1 MIRKLLKNVVL
12 PALLGV
18 CACSDDNTSGVS
30 VEDNAVTANGSCS
43 SDVSLSSSAIISSSS
58 SGISGLGESSSSGGT
73 AGIYKNDLWNGSTGN
88 AKINTGSENSGY
100 WYTWGD
106 GAYGGTSKIV
116 FPVAIGN
123 EYSAGVLDPVID
135 HCGGLCGTIEFGKTA
150 NSEVGVG
157 FSVAEEGKT
166 ADISSWGGLC
176 ISYSS
181 EVGFYVYLLSELGNA
196 SNLNSNPRIEFDALK
211 KSKKPVTSNF
221 LDPMSPMTKC
231 AKWENFSVLSDDYS
245 VVRSGDGDAK
255 KAKAIVFKFSGTP
268 GAQYAFNI
276 KSVGTYDER
285 LPDRNQDTEGFYNG
299 IRITDEDSATCV
311 WKGPLYERFETEDAA
326 GTWFTYGDE
335 IGSKIVYP
343 VDLGYY
349 SWQSVWGFDP
359 LLDYCG
365 GFCATMGFDRYEDG
379 DMFLGV
385 GLVFAG
391 REIEENCGDEECFDR
406 LKTADIED
414 WGGVCITYYSEKDA
428 YLKLGIDVSYY
439 EDMTSNDFPFVQI
452 PKSTTM
458 AERCYKWSD
467 FDKMSSEKLKKVS
480 TIAFE
485 VRSETNHEQAMFNVA
500 AVGKYSAQGSC
511 SLKASSK
518 PYVLPE
524 SSASVSPAVSSSSM
538 SSSSVSSS
546 SWSFQD
552 ECGFQDIDDLWY
564 GPDGCYRVETYLGDD
579 TETSGYWFAIED
591 SSAGKSKLVWPVS
604 IGNEYADDAKDS
616 IIDYCAGI
624 CAKIEFGKEY
634 FAGVGFNVRG
644 VVEGEGVS
652 LADATEWGGLCV
664 TYASEADI
672 DIVMN
677 NNDRDVFGDLYKF
690 PKATIPKSKGVI
702 TKCVDWSDFKTI
714 DGLQG
719 DPTKVGRIYFVINGK
734 ANTTSKFNIL
744 GLGKY
749 KNIGSSVANCS
760 SKDNFVLAD

>member
-1 MIRKLLKNVVL
+1 M
-12 PALLGV
+12 
-18 CACSDDNTSGVS
+18 
-30 VEDNAVTANGSCS
+30 
-43 SDVSLSSSAIISSSS
+43 
-58 SGISGLGESSSSGGT
+58 
-73 AGIYKNDLWNGSTGN
+73 
-88 AKINTGSENSGY
+88 
-100 WYTWGD
+100 
-106 GAYGGTSKIV
+106 
-116 FPVAIGN
+116 
-123 EYSAGVLDPVID
+123 ID

-181 EVGFYVYLLSELGNA
+181 EIGFYVYLLSELGNA
-196 SNLNSNPRIEFDALK
+196 SDLNSNPHIRFAALE
-211 KSKKPVTSNF
+211 KSEKPVTSNF

-231 AKWENFSVLSDDYS
+231 AKWENFSVLSEDYS

-268 GAQYAFNI
+268 GAQRAFNI
-276 KSVGTYDER
+276 KSIGTYDER
-285 LPDRNQDTEGFYNG
+285 LPGRNQDTEGFYNG

-379 DMFLGV
+379 NMFLGV

-414 WGGVCITYYSEKDA
+414 WDGVCITYYSEKDA

-485 VRSETNHEQAMFNVA
+485 VRSETAHEQATFNVA
-500 AVGKYSAQGSC
+500 AIGKYSALGSC

-538 SSSSVSSS
+538 SGNNVSSS

-552 ECGFQDIDDLWY
+552 KCGFQDVDDLWY
-564 GPDGCYRVETYLGDD
+564 GPEGCYRVETTFGDD
-579 TETSGYWFAIED
+579 TETSGYWYAIED
-591 SSAGKSKLVWPVS
+591 YSGAENSKLIWPVS
-604 IGNEYADDAKDS
+604 IGNEYAEDAKDS
-616 IIDYCAGI
+616 IIDYCGGI
-624 CAKIEFGKEY
+624 CAKAIFKRES
-634 FAGVGFNVRG
+634 FAGVGFDIRG
-644 VVEGEGVS
+644 TLPNDS
-652 LADATEWGGLCV
+652 ISTWDATEWGGLCV
-664 TYASEADI
+664 TYASESDI

-677 NNDRDVFGDLYKF
+677 KSSRNDFSDLYRF
-690 PKATIPKSKGVI
+690 PKATLPKSIDVV
-702 TKCVDWSDFKTI
+702 TKCVDWNAFKYG
-714 DGLQG
+714 DGVQAE
-719 DPTKVGRIYFVINGK
+719 PTNVGSIYFVINSDDAMK
-734 ANTTSKFNIL
+734 YKFNIL
-744 GLGKY
+744 GLGRY
-749 KNIGSSVANCS
+749 KELSESMSECKD
-760 SKDNFVLAD
+760 KDNFVAVAE